1 MEVEFLLFADQPL
14 HSKVLKMKI
23 LLMLFSSREPIIQ
36 ALQLS

>member
-14 HSKVLKMKI
+14 DSKVLKMKI
-23 LLMLFSSREPIIQ
+23 LLMFFSSREPIIQ